1 MSAVIRAYR
10 LEALHT
16 SCALKSEG
24 EAGRGELTEM
34 PLNQGE
40 ESSLPPLT
48 QMAVELKKTSA
59 EALYRLMVKECLR
72 RKGGGDFFCGG
83 TADSSPCCDV
93 G

>member
-1 MSAVIRAYR
+1 MSAVLRAYR
-10 LEALHT
+10 LEALPT

-48 QMAVELKKTSA
+48 QMAVELKKPSA
-59 EALYRLMVKECLR
+59 EELYRVMAKECLR
-72 RKGGGDFFCGG
+72 RKGGGEFFCEG
-83 TADSSPCCDV
+83 DR
-93 G
+93 